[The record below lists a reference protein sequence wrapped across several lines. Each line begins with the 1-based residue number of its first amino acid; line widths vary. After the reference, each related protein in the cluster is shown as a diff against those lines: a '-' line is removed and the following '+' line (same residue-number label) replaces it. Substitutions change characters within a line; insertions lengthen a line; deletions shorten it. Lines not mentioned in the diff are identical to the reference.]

1 ASVASVLRRR
11 LPGCVYD
18 VLDPR
23 GRDGDAGEERR
34 RCAGGR
40 LHARECQCRSL
51 SRVPGHR
58 AGTGAPRSTHT
69 VVNERGTVMQL
80 EGTARRLT
88 IFIGEEDRYDHK
100 PLATEIVHR
109 AQQAGLAGATVLRG
123 IEGFGA
129 SSHV

>member
-1 ASVASVLRRR
+1 
-11 LPGCVYD
+11 
-18 VLDPR
+18 
-23 GRDGDAGEERR
+23 
-34 RCAGGR
+34 
-40 LHARECQCRSL
+40 
-51 SRVPGHR
+51 
-58 AGTGAPRSTHT
+58 
-69 VVNERGTVMQL
+69 MQL

-129 SSHV
+129 SNHVHTTRILSLSNDLPIVVVIVDDAERVQAFLPELDELVTVGLVILDDVQVIKYVGRGA